1 VGRGCRPAM
10 RAPIEEESPM
20 TLNPRW
26 IRNSLVRAAVAS
38 LPITLAG
45 CSFLFPAHSGMNGH
59 AAPSG
64 SAPAPSTA
72 PAPSASATAGSA
84 NVAMVSSASRK
95 PNATLFVRLGGEA
108 GIGAFTDDFL
118 GRATNDPM
126 IVPFFRG
133 LTPAD
138 LQRIRQHV
146 YELLC
151 SATGGPC
158 KYSGKDMKTTHKD
171 MEINNDIWN
180 AFTGHLNETVTR
192 FNIQDRERNELVV
205 IVASLKPD
213 IVNR

>member
-1 VGRGCRPAM
+1 M
-10 RAPIEEESPM
+10 
-20 TLNPRW
+20 
-26 IRNSLVRAAVAS
+26 
-38 LPITLAG
+38 
-45 CSFLFPAHSGMNGH
+45 
-59 AAPSG
+59 
-64 SAPAPSTA
+64 
-72 PAPSASATAGSA
+72 
-84 NVAMVSSASRK
+84 
-95 PNATLFVRLGGEA
+95 RLGGEA

-133 LTPAD
+133 LTTAD

-158 KYSGKDMKTTHKD
+158 KYSGNDMKTVHKD
-171 MEINNDIWN
+171 MEINNDVWN

-192 FNIQDRERNELVV
+192 FHIEDRERNELVV

>member
-1 VGRGCRPAM
+1 
-10 RAPIEEESPM
+10 M

-26 IRNSLVRAAVAS
+26 IQRSLVRAAVAS

-45 CSFLFPAHSGMNGH
+45 CSFLFPPHSGAGGYVAPSS
-59 AAPSG
+59 AAPASSG
-64 SAPAPSTA
+64 ASAAST
-72 PAPSASATAGSA
+72 PAPSAS
-84 NVAMVSSASRK
+84 VAVVSNASRK
-95 PNATLFVRLGGEA
+95 PSATLFVRLGGEA

-133 LTPAD
+133 LTTAD

-171 MEINNDIWN
+171 MEINNDVWN